1 MNSWVHAVMDHLL
14 SLVIIPA
21 PGSFVLPWLDAGC
34 VSCNLAWTPTS
45 GCPFFLD
52 FPLSGPSITEDSAL
66 LGLIHVLSVPRSH
79 IHFLLTAGSSF
90 SCQGSPSSG
99 VSGQDHNVPNALG
112 LVQVYFPLK
121 ISWGSRK
128 AREMERK
135 KPSHVYLS
143 SCSSV
148 VVWWGYGRC
157 LRGSWAHE
165 LNQGCSGLSKVKECP
180 MFRCKS
186 NPSFEWAKLVSSY
199 PKNMGRGGT
208 CSIKML
214 S

>member
-1 MNSWVHAVMDHLL
+1 MVWGRSCERSEAGRAGIAGAPWLGWFYKFLSLAYDFINSWVHAVMDHLL

-112 LVQVYFPLK
+112 L
-121 ISWGSRK
+121 
-128 AREMERK
+128 
-135 KPSHVYLS
+135 
-143 SCSSV
+143 
-148 VVWWGYGRC
+148 
-157 LRGSWAHE
+157 
-165 LNQGCSGLSKVKECP
+165 
-180 MFRCKS
+180 
-186 NPSFEWAKLVSSY
+186 
-199 PKNMGRGGT
+199 GT
-208 CSIKML
+208 DTS
-214 S
+214 